1 MSCINE
7 AFVLNDPAM
16 LGNKNIL
23 KYGEQR
29 EKYSYFIIE
38 LPRGS
43 RNGGGIYYVPLK
55 NINSLKL

>member
-43 RNGGGIYYVPLK
+43 RNGGGVYIM
-55 NINSLKL
+55 SR